1 MWWVCGLMYL
11 LYSKSY
17 FPSVIYAFI
26 LSRNAQNPLAESEMT
41 EFKSRERLERVQI
54 ELITFS

>member
-26 LSRNAQNPLAESEMT
+26 LKRNTQNPLAESEMT